1 VSDTQR
7 KRKRSIRPI
16 DRHAFYIGILII
28 VPFTVLT
35 FIVLLVLR
43 DIEFFKD
50 ISAIYGAW
58 VGIVIGYF
66 FGSRKVETLIEQV
79 DEFMDKL
86 EITDEE
92 NDREY
97 EELEKE
103 KEEIENKYDKAKQQL
118 QHIVSSNLQSINKDF
133 LNILKEEHDIIII
146 DGDKK

>member
-1 VSDTQR
+1 VSDIQK

-16 DRHAFYIGILII
+16 DRQAFYIGILII
-28 VPFTVLT
+28 LPFTVLT
-35 FIVLLVLR
+35 FIILLILR

-97 EELEKE
+97 EELKNEKE
-103 KEEIENKYDKAKQQL
+103 KIENKYDKAKQQL
-118 QHIVSSNLQSINKDF
+118 QHIVSKNLHTLNSNF
-133 LNILKEEHDIIII
+133 LNTLKEEHDIII
-146 DGDKK
+146 DEDKK